1 MKHVNLKYNLEDDTK
16 TIYPHSTSCF
26 IMYDSDYPNLA
37 FSSEKIETYDT
48 YAGLA
53 INDYNYNVTFREINS
68 LDISGGIKGSSCN
81 GNFLCLL
88 VCPEIRVV

>member
-1 MKHVNLKYNLEDDTK
+1 MIQKLFIRIRLLALLC
-16 TIYPHSTSCF
+16 TIVTILILHF
-26 IMYDSDYPNLA
+26 LQK
-37 FSSEKIETYDT
+37 KIETYDT